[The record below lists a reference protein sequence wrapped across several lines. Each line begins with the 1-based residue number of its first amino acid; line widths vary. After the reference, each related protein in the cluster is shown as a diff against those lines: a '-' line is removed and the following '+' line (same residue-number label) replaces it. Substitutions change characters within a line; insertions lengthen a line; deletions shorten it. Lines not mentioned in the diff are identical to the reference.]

1 MTGLGAWIGRKAS
14 SILAKDQSW
23 LGHFTQIENAV
34 GSKFNDTIIGNKLDN
49 FISAGNG
56 NDVVIGGEGADY
68 LSGGKGKDTFV
79 FYSFAEMGKPEHHD
93 TISDFSAG
101 DRIDL
106 RGLGATFLGSAA
118 DDAVLKPTK
127 PGEFYFNSTTRELK
141 FDVTGD
147 GKVDHVIGLPQGEI
161 IANSFLL

>member
-1 MTGLGAWIGRKAS
+1 M
-14 SILAKDQSW
+14 
-23 LGHFTQIENAV
+23 
-34 GSKFNDTIIGNKLDN
+34 
-49 FISAGNG
+49 
-56 NDVVIGGEGADY
+56 
-68 LSGGKGKDTFV
+68 
-79 FYSFAEMGKPEHHD
+79 
-93 TISDFSAG
+93 
-101 DRIDL
+101 

-118 DDAVLKPTK
+118 DDAVLKPAK